1 MSTLTLL
8 QARSED
14 QLTRTQNLET
24 ALLSQEVPQ
33 AIATPSAAII
43 PGKEQIFLTY
53 AGISA
58 LTLANPVAGAPISGG
73 LDGAT
78 LVITDTKGYAHTVT
92 TGANGINGAKH
103 IVTFSAAL
111 GSSFT
116 LRAYNGSW
124 WMQTG
129 TGVTLS

>member
-1 MSTLTLL
+1 MSILTLL
-8 QARSED
+8 QVKSED
-14 QLTRTQNLET
+14 QTTRLQNLET
-24 ALLSQEVPQ
+24 ALLAQEIPQ
-33 AIATPSAAII
+33 VVATPNVAII

-53 AGISA
+53 AGITTI
-58 LTLANPVAGAPISGG
+58 TLANPIAGTPISGG
-73 LDGAT
+73 QDGAT
-78 LVITDTKGYAHTVT
+78 LTITDTKGYAHTIT

-103 IVTFSAAL
+103 IATFSAAL

-116 LRAYNGSW
+116 LKAYNGSW

>member
-8 QARSED
+8 QAKSED

-53 AGISA
+53 AGIST
-58 LTLANPVAGAPISGG
+58 LTLANPVAGAPISSGQ
-73 LDGAT
+73 DGAT

-103 IVTFSAAL
+103 IATFSAAL

-124 WMQTG
+124 WMQAG

>member
-1 MSTLTLL
+1 MKKVFSLLGFLLLLTVISPAQSLTGNCNQQST
-8 QARSED
+8 RYCKD
-14 QLTRTQNLET
+14 TQT
-24 ALLSQEVPQ
+24 
-33 AIATPSAAII
+33 
-43 PGKEQIFLTY
+43 
-53 AGISA
+53 IS
-58 LTLANPVAGAPISGG
+58 NIGG
-73 LDGAT
+73 GQDGAT

-92 TGANGINGAKH
+92 TGANGINGSKH
-103 IVTFSAAL
+103 IATFSAAL